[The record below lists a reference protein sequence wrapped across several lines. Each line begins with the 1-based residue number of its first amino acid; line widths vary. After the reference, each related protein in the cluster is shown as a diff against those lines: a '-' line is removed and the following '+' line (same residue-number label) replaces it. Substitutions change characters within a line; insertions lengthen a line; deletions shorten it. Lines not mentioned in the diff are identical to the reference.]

1 MFGVRIG
8 KAASSFSL
16 ALLVWTGA
24 VAATTFEEL
33 ASRYAEAETSRD
45 RQKVARQVLS
55 VEGLD
60 QPLQAL
66 AEEVANGKT
75 AREPE
80 LGEALATRAELL
92 PADRTAEFANASER
106 AKAIKRNPLFADA
119 GAEDQA
125 NWIQRAFERLRN
137 LRIRRPE
144 APEIDAPPVPNVTHL
159 DRWLIGIMWVLLG
172 LLVVGLLAFAFRH
185 FSWKRTLRRKAM
197 ALLDED
203 EPERTVDEWLVQAD
217 RLAAQGRHRE
227 AVRCLYLACLLRF
240 DEQGIARFDR
250 GETNWE
256 HLRRI
261 QASPKRPADLDFVEP
276 TRHFDLVWYGG
287 RVRGAEDV
295 DRMRSVYEAVTR
307 LEKQA
312 A

>member
-1 MFGVRIG
+1 M
-8 KAASSFSL
+8 
-16 ALLVWTGA
+16 
-24 VAATTFEEL
+24 
-33 ASRYAEAETSRD
+33 
-45 RQKVARQVLS
+45 
-55 VEGLD
+55 VEGID

-75 AREPE
+75 AREEE
-80 LGEALATRAELL
+80 LGEALAARAEML
-92 PADRTAEFANASER
+92 PSDRTADFAKAAEQ
-106 AKAIKRNPLFADA
+106 AKAIKRNLLFSDA

-125 NWIQRAFERLRN
+125 NWIQRAFERLQN
-137 LRIRRPE
+137 LRVRWPQTPGINAQSGPT
-144 APEIDAPPVPNVTHL
+144 VTNL
-159 DRWLIGIMWVLLG
+159 DRWLIGVMWALLG
-172 LLVVGLLAFAFRH
+172 LLVIGLLVFAFRH

-197 ALLDED
+197 ALLEED
-203 EPERTVDEWLVQAD
+203 EPERTVDEWLVEAD
-217 RLAAQGRHRE
+217 RLAAEERYRE

-276 TRHFDLVWYGG
+276 TRHFDVVWYGG
-287 RVRGAEDV
+287 QVRGAEDV
-295 DRMRSVYEAVTR
+295 EKMRSVYETVTR
-307 LEKQA
+307 LEARA